1 VTLVTRAGWLHDW
14 RMNPMVAVLREVPI
28 FAGLSDAV
36 LDRLASRCVP
46 RTVGEGFTLFRSG
59 ERCSGLY
66 VVLDGRVRIY
76 RTAPDGREQTIAVE
90 GPGRPVAELPLFDD
104 GPYPASAITSAPS
117 RLIFL
122 PRGEFEHAFRTDPD
136 VASSIVHALGVRLR
150 HMVQLV
156 ETLAFRDVAARLAM
170 VLADHA
176 EQHGKSGPAGIT
188 LDLGRTQEELASE
201 IGTARESVSRAMK
214 QLKARGLI
222 RKRSGTKLV
231 LAPTD
236 QLRAWARGGAG

>member
-1 VTLVTRAGWLHDW
+1 MGITAQ
-14 RMNPMVAVLREVPI
+14 
-28 FAGLSDAV
+28 
-36 LDRLASRCVP
+36 
-46 RTVGEGFTLFRSG
+46 RSKPKN
-59 ERCSGLY
+59 
-66 VVLDGRVRIY
+66 
-76 RTAPDGREQTIAVE
+76 ANGREQTIAVE

>member
-1 VTLVTRAGWLHDW
+1 MHPLA
-14 RMNPMVAVLREVPI
+14 AVLQNVPI
-28 FAGLSDAV
+28 FTGLGEPV

-46 RTVGEGFTLFRSG
+46 RAVGEGFMLFRAG
-59 ERCSGLY
+59 DRCSGLY
-66 VVLDGRVRIY
+66 VVLEGRVRIY

-104 GPYPASAITSAPS
+104 GPYPASASTSTAS

-136 VASSIVHALGVRLR
+136 VASSVVRALGARLR

-170 VLADHA
+170 LLADYA
-176 EQHGKSGPAGIT
+176 EHDGVPVEDGVAV
-188 LDLGRTQEELASE
+188 DLARTQEELAAE

-222 RKRSGTKLV
+222 RKANGTKLHV
-231 LAPTD
+231 APP
-236 QLRAWARGGAG
+236 QRLRDWARSGLE

>member
-1 VTLVTRAGWLHDW
+1 
-14 RMNPMVAVLREVPI
+14 MNPHAAALRQVPI
-28 FAGLSDAV
+28 FDGLADGV
-36 LDRLASRCVP
+36 VERLAARCVP
-46 RTVGEGFTLFRSG
+46 RAVGDGFTLFRAG
-59 ERCSGLY
+59 ERCAGLY
-66 VVLDGRVRIY
+66 VVLEGRVRIY

-104 GPYPASAITSAPS
+104 GPYPASAVTTTPS

-122 PRGEFEHAFRTDPD
+122 PRGEFEHAFLTDPD
-136 VASSIVHALGVRLR
+136 VASSVVRALGARLR

-176 EQHGKSGPAGIT
+176 ERSGLPDGDGIVVN
-188 LDLGRTQEELASE
+188 LERTQEELATE

-214 QLKARGLI
+214 QLETRGLI
-222 RKRSGTKLV
+222 RKRAGTRLV
-231 LAPTD
+231 VAPAD